1 MHTALYDDL
10 LITKTP
16 PFRNV
21 PERRFLAI
29 IKGYS
34 HITVLTPEIMHEI
47 IDSIVIHAPD
57 KSSGHRKQMVDPNFT
72 VHFVD
77 TTNMSGCTISS
88 SLSFTSVGADNNHNA
103 AYLCEI
109 NAYIRKKLRIL
120 LTIGKICDKIS
131 YNQVLQKCG

>member
-77 TTNMSGCTISS
+77 TTNMFDCTISS
-88 SLSFTSVGADNNHNA
+88 SLSFTSARQIIIIPLLIYVK
-103 AYLCEI
+103 
-109 NAYIRKKLRIL
+109 NAYIRKNIAHIIDNR
-120 LTIGKICDKIS
+120 
-131 YNQVLQKCG
+131 

>member
-57 KSSGHRKQMVDPNFT
+57 KSIGHRKQMVDINFRFN
-72 VHFVD
+72 VLKVSAVLD
-77 TTNMSGCTISS
+77 RRNYDIRTT
-88 SLSFTSVGADNNHNA
+88 L
-103 AYLCEI
+103 
-109 NAYIRKKLRIL
+109 RKRLHEALDR
-120 LTIGKICDKIS
+120 
-131 YNQVLQKCG
+131 

>member
-47 IDSIVIHAPD
+47 IDSIVIHAPE
-57 KSSGHRKQMVDPNFT
+57 KSSGRRKQMVDPNFT

-77 TTNMSGCTISS
+77 TTNMFGCTISS
-88 SLSFTSVGADNNHNA
+88 SLSFTSARQIIIIPPLIYVK
-103 AYLCEI
+103 
-109 NAYIRKKLRIL
+109 NAYIRKNIAHIIDNK
-120 LTIGKICDKIS
+120 
-131 YNQVLQKCG
+131 